1 MENRKKLKTPLPSR
15 NKRNQLLRPPNL
27 HQPRSHRNGTL
38 PLRNRNLRRA
48 QNGRMRPL
56 SPPGSRFPRS
66 TTQSLVDVDCTR
78 VVHVLYWSVYSRGT
92 AGKGSTCST
101 GGLCGDCGDLFVCGV
116 FSVWLGESLL
126 FLFLFFWFR
135 SCRDENV
142 LGADTFSSSIRD
154 RFAGFTSRRFL
165 LLDCEHST
173 SPLQQRHNG
182 CSISSWP
189 EQLRR

>member
-1 MENRKKLKTPLPSR
+1 
-15 NKRNQLLRPPNL
+15 
-27 HQPRSHRNGTL
+27 
-38 PLRNRNLRRA
+38 
-48 QNGRMRPL
+48 MRPL

-66 TTQSLVDVDCTR
+66 TTQSAVDVDCTR

-101 GGLCGDCGDLFVCGV
+101 GGVCGDCGDLFVCGV
-116 FSVWLGESLL
+116 FSVWLGEY
-126 FLFLFFWFR
+126 FLFLFFF
-135 SCRDENV
+135 V
-142 LGADTFSSSIRD
+142 LVETRMFLGLIISASSRD

-182 CSISSWP
+182 CSILSWP